1 MTKKKVIWKLIMDTR
16 VVIIS
21 FPWKSHNP
29 SNFLTDIIHIILPIS
44 EKVVLIGGNTDRIKV
59 SSKKLE
65 IRDIGISM
73 HYLSDFKFKFFSAIY
88 WILKSLLAQIK
99 ISIELIKTR
108 KNVDTVIFYAAYP
121 HYLIPLIIAKILRK
135 KTIEVVI
142 RNKNTP
148 ILDQLYFK
156 LLDGISPESNALIE
170 VLGLDKYKKKL
181 LPNGSRY
188 IDESF
193 TIKKRLNER
202 KNIVGFIGRL
212 VKEKG
217 IFEFIEAIPQVLKK
231 NNDLNFL
238 IVGNGPLK
246 SEIEKLLDQK
256 DLSDKVKIS
265 GWIPH
270 EKIPYYLNKVNLL
283 VLPTYTEGF
292 PTIILEAMAC
302 GTPVLSTSSGGIFD
316 IINDMESGFIMKNN
330 TPSCISKNIIRALNY
345 PNIEKIVTNA
355 RKTIDEEFSYE
366 SAVERYKKILS
377 LQNSEFM
384 E

>member
-1 MTKKKVIWKLIMDTR
+1 MNAR

-29 SNFLTDIIHIILPIS
+29 SNFLTDIVHIILPIS
-44 EKVVLIGGNTDRIKV
+44 EKIVLIGGNTNRINV
-59 SSKKLE
+59 NSKRLE

-73 HYLSDFKFKFFSAIY
+73 HYLSDFKFKFLSAIY
-88 WILKSLLAQIK
+88 WIAKSLLAQIK
-99 ISIELIKTR
+99 ISIELIKSR
-108 KNVDTVIFYAAYP
+108 KNVDTVIFYTAYP
-121 HYLIPLIIAKILRK
+121 HYFIPLIMAKILRK

-142 RNKNTP
+142 RSKK
-148 ILDQLYFK
+148 IHVLDKLYFK

-188 IDESF
+188 IDKSF
-193 TIKKRLNER
+193 IIKKRLNER

-217 IFEFIEAIPQVLKK
+217 ILEFIEAIPQVLKK
-231 NNDLNFL
+231 NREVNFL
-238 IVGNGPLK
+238 IAGNGPLK
-246 SEIEKLLDQK
+246 TEIEKLLDQK
-256 DLSDKVKIS
+256 ELSDKVKII

-270 EKIPYYLNKVNLL
+270 DKIPDYLNKLNLL

-330 TPSCISKNIIRALNY
+330 SPSCISKNIIRALNY
-345 PNIEKIVTNA
+345 PDTEKIVNNA
-355 RKTIDEEFSYE
+355 RKIIDEEFSYE

-377 LQNSEFM
+377 LQNSEFYR
-384 E
+384 EQIG

>member
-1 MTKKKVIWKLIMDTR
+1 MEIDMMNAR

-29 SNFLTDIIHIILPIS
+29 SNFLTDIVHIILPIS
-44 EKVVLIGGNTDRIKV
+44 EKIVLIGGNTKRINV

-65 IRDIGISM
+65 IKDIGISM
-73 HYLSDFKFKFFSAIY
+73 HYLSDFKFKFLSAIY
-88 WILKSLLAQIK
+88 WIVKSLLAQIK
-99 ISIELIKTR
+99 ISIELIKSR
-108 KNVDTVIFYAAYP
+108 KTVDTVIFYTAYP
-121 HYLIPLIIAKILRK
+121 HYLIPLIMAKILRK

-142 RNKNTP
+142 RSTNIP
-148 ILDQLYFK
+148 VLDQLYFK

-193 TIKKRLNER
+193 IIKKRLNER

-212 VKEKG
+212 IKEKG
-217 IFEFIEAIPQVLKK
+217 ILEFVEAIPQVLNK
-231 NNDLNFL
+231 NSDVNFL

-246 SEIEKLLDQK
+246 TEIEKLLDQK

-265 GWIPH
+265 EWIPH
-270 EKIPYYLNKVNLL
+270 DKIPDYLNKLNLL

-330 TPSCISKNIIRALNY
+330 SPSCISKNIIRALNY
-345 PNIEKIVTNA
+345 PDIEEIVNNA
-355 RKTIDEEFSYE
+355 RKIIDEEFSYE

-377 LQNSEFM
+377 LNSELWSNIG
-384 E
+384 

>member
-1 MTKKKVIWKLIMDTR
+1 MMNAR

-44 EKVVLIGGNTDRIKV
+44 EKIVLIGGNTNRIKV

-88 WILKSLLAQIK
+88 WILKSLAAQIK
-99 ISIELIKTR
+99 SSIELIKSR
-108 KNVDTVIFYAAYP
+108 KDIDTVIFYAAYP
-121 HYLIPLIIAKILRK
+121 HYLIPLITAKILRK

-142 RNKNTP
+142 RSKNIP
-148 ILDQLYFK
+148 VLDQLYFT

-170 VLGLDKYKKKL
+170 VLGLDKYQKKL

-193 TIKKRLNER
+193 AIKKRLNER
-202 KNIVGFIGRL
+202 KNIIGFIGRL
-212 VKEKG
+212 VREKG
-217 IFEFIEAIPQVLKK
+217 IFEFIEAIPQVLEK
-231 NNDLNFL
+231 NNEVNFL

-246 SEIEKLLDQK
+246 SEIEILLEEK
-256 DLSDKVKIS
+256 GLRSKVKIS

-270 EKIPYYLNKVNLL
+270 DEIPNYLNKVNLL

-302 GTPVLSTSSGGIFD
+302 GTPVLSTSSGGIDD
-316 IINDMESGFIMKNN
+316 IINDTESGFIMKNN
-330 TPSCISKNIIRALNY
+330 SPSCISKNIIRALNY
-345 PNIEKIVTNA
+345 QDMEKIVDNA
-355 RKTIDEEFSYE
+355 RKIIDEEFSYE
-366 SAVERYKKILS
+366 SAVKRYKKILS
-377 LQNSEFM
+377 LQNSEYV
-384 E
+384 